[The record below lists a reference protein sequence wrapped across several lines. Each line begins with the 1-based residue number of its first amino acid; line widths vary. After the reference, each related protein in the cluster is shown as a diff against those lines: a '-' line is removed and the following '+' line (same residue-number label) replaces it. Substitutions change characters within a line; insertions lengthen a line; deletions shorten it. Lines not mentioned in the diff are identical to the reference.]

1 MTFEVVALIFIFN
14 FLSWI
19 WFFAVRKAVVH
30 VTKSYVKILGVDN
43 HHMVFSTR
51 LAAIRLAYMLST
63 FGLTIFSSYVLYSY
77 L

>member
-1 MTFEVVALIFIFN
+1 MIWEVVALALIFN
-14 FLSWI
+14 LLSWI

-43 HHMVFSTR
+43 RHMIFSTR
-51 LAAIRLAYMLST
+51 LAAIRLTYMVAAI
-63 FGLTIFSSYVLYSY
+63 GLTIFSSYVLYSY